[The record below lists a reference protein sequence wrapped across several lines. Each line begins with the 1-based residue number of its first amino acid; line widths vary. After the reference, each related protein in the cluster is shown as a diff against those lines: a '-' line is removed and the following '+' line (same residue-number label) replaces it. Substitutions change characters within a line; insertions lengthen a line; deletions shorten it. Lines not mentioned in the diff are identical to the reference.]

1 MGWQER
7 KEGGNSAP
15 TTASIKITLRPTG
28 FSIQSSSS
36 DDYFISSPVGC
47 TSSHGRNTKKKI
59 RGADT
64 IVELEQMDRRSTKS
78 RAKKQKV
85 SSASLGAENIK
96 EIFAIKIICI
106 TNKRRSVRGFV
117 PFCVCYHADAFVAT
131 LCAIIVCEAFN
142 VERIRHTP
150 SLNITS
156 IHSKAKCK
164 KSFFFFFAFTSSE
177 IIDLRM
183 TENTQRDFI
192 RFFANEWNT
201 EQMFSNNN
209 HERT

>member
-47 TSSHGRNTKKKI
+47 TSSHGRNTQKKI

-78 RAKKQKV
+78 RTKKAKSVQ
-85 SSASLGAENIK
+85 
-96 EIFAIKIICI
+96 CI
-106 TNKRRSVRGFV
+106 TWGWEYKRNFR
-117 PFCVCYHADAFVAT
+117 YKNY
-131 LCAIIVCEAFN
+131 LYYE
-142 VERIRHTP
+142 
-150 SLNITS
+150 
-156 IHSKAKCK
+156 
-164 KSFFFFFAFTSSE
+164 
-177 IIDLRM
+177 
-183 TENTQRDFI
+183 
-192 RFFANEWNT
+192 
-201 EQMFSNNN
+201 
-209 HERT
+209 